1 MGVYNFPA
9 MEHVGGVKDLH
20 LIYKIGEV
28 LAKQLRRLGI
38 NLNMAPVAD
47 IKFAPHTP
55 LLNRTFGG
63 YSAYNIGLMV
73 EAFIDGMQSHG
84 VFSAIKHFPGLG
96 GTTTD
101 THKYL
106 AFLPYS
112 KSFLMLNNFVPFVF
126 GRAAK
131 FIMIGHV
138 NVPKISKDITSM
150 SKSIVNIIRE
160 NLNITSIMMT
170 DSYDMGAITRS
181 FSNIENAIKKSLS
194 SGVNIVL
201 IP

>member
-1 MGVYNFPA
+1 
-9 MEHVGGVKDLH
+9 
-20 LIYKIGEV
+20 
-28 LAKQLRRLGI
+28 
-38 NLNMAPVAD
+38 
-47 IKFAPHTP
+47 
-55 LLNRTFGG
+55 
-63 YSAYNIGLMV
+63 
-73 EAFIDGMQSHG
+73 
-84 VFSAIKHFPGLG
+84 
-96 GTTTD
+96 
-101 THKYL
+101 
-106 AFLPYS
+106 
-112 KSFLMLNNFVPFVF
+112 
-126 GRAAK
+126 
-131 FIMIGHV
+131 MIGHV